1 MQIRVKR
8 ATLPQTDSITELA
21 AYWDTHDL
29 TDHDEE
35 LEEVA
40 NPFDKREKQT
50 VVQVPLES
58 AQIASAQKIADS
70 RGITLPVLLQQW
82 IGEHVGL

>member
-1 MQIRVKR
+1 MKKY
-8 ATLPQTDSITELA
+8 TLPQTDSIEELA

-40 NPFDKREKQT
+40 NPFEKQT
-50 VVQVPLES
+50 VVQVPLDS
-58 AQIASAQKIADS
+58 MPVASAQKIADS
-70 RGITLPVLLQQW
+70 RGITLPALIQQW
-82 IGEHVGL
+82 IGEHVSS